1 MFISSFVVFLAE
13 HNTQPEKFN
22 SIVSSM
28 WWAVATLTPGPPAY
42 QFAQP
47 VTTIGKL
54 AGGAIQ
60 LIGIAIIALPTG
72 ILASGFKE
80 ELGKNRGK
88 PKVSEDI
95 KNGLEDISVR
105 LARLEKSININSNQL
120 N

>member
-1 MFISSFVVFLAE
+1 VVGCCHF
-13 HNTQPEKFN
+13 NTRPTCL
-22 SIVSSM
+22 SIRT
-28 WWAVATLTPGPPAY
+28 A
-42 QFAQP
+42 
-47 VTTIGKL
+47 GK
-54 AGGAIQ
+54 
-60 LIGIAIIALPTG
+60 IIALPTG